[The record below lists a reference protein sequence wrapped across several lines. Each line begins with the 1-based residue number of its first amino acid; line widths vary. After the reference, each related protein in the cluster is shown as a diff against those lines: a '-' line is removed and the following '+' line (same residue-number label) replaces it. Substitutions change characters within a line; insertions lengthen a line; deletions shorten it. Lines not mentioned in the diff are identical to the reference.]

1 MIAHDR
7 HKLTLVNFSQ
17 YGQPQALVVRWVY
30 LWLDRDRFRA
40 HLGNLMTCLLSSLSD
55 NLSNIRKDYQ

>member
-17 YGQPQALVVRWVY
+17 YGQPQALVVR
-30 LWLDRDRFRA
+30 
-40 HLGNLMTCLLSSLSD
+40 CLSVAGQRQVWGSSRESYD
-55 NLSNIRKDYQ
+55 MSSE